1 MIEFNG
7 KISKKCQ
14 NYICKQEAVP
24 GLIGCL
30 IGVILVLLP
39 ATVIASIYF
48 SQMRIMVVVCGIL
61 LSAVILFFG
70 YYSPFMKGTLPLIT
84 PIRIVI
90 TDNGEITSYGENFEL
105 ANSVADATVVVD
117 YGEWYHISFT
127 RNTKIGLGN
136 GRFVCQKDLL
146 TQGTIEQFEKL
157 FEGKIVRK
165 CK

>member
-48 SQMRIMVVVCGIL
+48 SQMRIMVIVCGIL

-90 TDNGEITSYGENFEL
+90 TNDGGITSYGENFEL
-105 ANSVADATVVVD
+105 ANSVADATIVVD

-146 TQGTIEQFEKL
+146 TQGSIDQFEKL

-165 CK
+165 YE

>member
-48 SQMRIMVVVCGIL
+48 SQMRIMVIVCGIL

-127 RNTKIGLGN
+127 RNTKFGLGN

-146 TQGTIEQFEKL
+146 TQGSVDQFEKL

-165 CK
+165 YE

>member
-146 TQGTIEQFEKL
+146 TQGSIEQFEKL

-165 CK
+165 YK